1 MFLFGFLAVFVITQM
16 HGVGLSRRTRTVLG
30 VAYLAA
36 VAGVFSWRGWARL
49 FEVTW
54 IPTIEYTLVGVVAF
68 LVWVGI
74 KIVDAARSRSGS
86 ADLESQASSSRS
98 A

>member
-1 MFLFGFLAVFVITQM
+1 V
-16 HGVGLSRRTRTVLG
+16 
-30 VAYLAA
+30 Y
-36 VAGVFSWRGWARL
+36 SWRGWARL

-54 IPTIEYTLVGVVAF
+54 IPIIEYALVGVVAF

-74 KIVDAARSRSGS
+74 KIVDTARSRAGS
-86 ADLESQASSSRS
+86 ADLESQARSSRS